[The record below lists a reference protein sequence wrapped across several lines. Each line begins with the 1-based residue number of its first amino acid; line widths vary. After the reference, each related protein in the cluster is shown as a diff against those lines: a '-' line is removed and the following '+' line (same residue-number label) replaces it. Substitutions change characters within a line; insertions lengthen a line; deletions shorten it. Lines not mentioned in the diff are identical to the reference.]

1 MTGTDYVMQRLLD
14 DTSLT
19 VALFHDDQEV
29 AARGYERVPFRNWHV
44 HDHTAV
50 GVVRFG
56 PYDEPYSFDR
66 YVVADGDKAVQVVPE
81 DSLVSLPSRMEWDW
95 RLELDL
101 GAALVLCRPSE
112 TDLAALCD
120 EYDAA

>member
-1 MTGTDYVMQRLLD
+1 MQRLLD

-19 VALFHDDQEV
+19 VALFDDDRE
-29 AARGYERVPFRNWHV
+29 ASPRGYERVPFRNWHV
-44 HDHTAV
+44 RDRTAV

-66 YVVADGDKAVQVVPE
+66 YVVVDGEQAVQVVPE
-81 DSLVSLPSRMEWDW
+81 DSLVSLPCRMEWDW
-95 RLELDL
+95 RLQLDL
-101 GAALVLCRPSE
+101 GAVLVLCRPSE
-112 TDLAALCD
+112 AELAALCD